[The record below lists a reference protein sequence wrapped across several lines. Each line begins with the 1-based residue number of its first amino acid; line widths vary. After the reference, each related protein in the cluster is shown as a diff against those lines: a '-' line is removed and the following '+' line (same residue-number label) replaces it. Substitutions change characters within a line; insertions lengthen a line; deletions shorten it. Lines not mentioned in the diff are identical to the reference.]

1 MDPTNPQ
8 WGWSWLE
15 RYMAGRQWETKKNQ
29 SSVKNGINI
38 TGPEIAK
45 SYARRQLNSTPSTP
59 KSAAGGP
66 VASQKGKRR
75 SNSRTIFGPIPDD
88 DMRNVFSVR
97 FEMNRRHS
105 IAASS
110 VRDDESMDSSP
121 SVPSFLFYRTIVCVV
136 IARMAL

>member
-1 MDPTNPQ
+1 MDPTNQQ

-15 RYMAGRQWETKKNQ
+15 RYMAGRPWETKKNQ

-66 VASQKGKRR
+66 VASQKVKRR
-75 SNSRTIFGPIPDD
+75 TTFGPIPDD
-88 DMRNVFSVR
+88 DMRSVFGVR
-97 FEMNRRHS
+97 SEMNPH
-105 IAASS
+105 
-110 VRDDESMDSSP
+110 
-121 SVPSFLFYRTIVCVV
+121 LFRVHTFG
-136 IARMAL
+136 